1 MSVTSKHYLAV
12 KLKFRCLKGELELAS
27 DILPFRY
34 SPTNETVYK
43 IFLFHFLLGNAIV
56 FTGKKYP
63 PRCVDEIKRKENKVI
78 DHSDR

>member
-1 MSVTSKHYLAV
+1 MSQGGI
-12 KLKFRCLKGELELAS
+12 RIG
-27 DILPFRY
+27 FRY
-34 SPTNETVYK
+34 TSVQIQSNKRNCVQN
-43 IFLFHFLLGNAIV
+43 ILVSLFTRKRNF